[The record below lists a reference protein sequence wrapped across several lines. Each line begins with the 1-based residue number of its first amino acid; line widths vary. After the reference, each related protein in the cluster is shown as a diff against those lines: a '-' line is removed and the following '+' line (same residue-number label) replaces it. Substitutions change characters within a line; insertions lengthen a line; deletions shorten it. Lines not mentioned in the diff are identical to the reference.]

1 MKEDTKQNFLNKL
14 ISVLGPARVYGK
26 ENVQRNVLV
35 NGWDIDFFVS
45 TTLVYFQLDG
55 VYWHGLDRPIVKQTN
70 TTIQKTMLRDKKQI
84 DWFQKNNKKLVR
96 ITDKQMLQYIKE
108 QCASKII
115 LDVGQGR

>member
-1 MKEDTKQNFLNKL
+1 MAVLQLECFYCKKIFERRYKAKFLEQINFC
-14 ISVLGPARVYGK
+14 SR
-26 ENVQRNVLV
+26 
-35 NGWDIDFFVS
+35 DIDFFVS